1 MALRL
6 SEEFEALLARADA
19 DLRPAAEAMGLAALG
34 HLERLRPRLA
44 DDGEAGSPV
53 LEALDLEREG
63 APDPLSLVACIAAHR
78 SYAAGRGRPDAV
90 SVGGLAIARL
100 LVWAERAALL
110 GEPPRLVW
118 IGPPARAPDRG
129 EGQAALTATCRL
141 TVDGVPTKAA
151 AVAVV
156 ERQAA

>member
-6 SEEFEALLARADA
+6 SDEFEALLARAEPE
-19 DLRPAAEAMGLAALG
+19 LRPAAEAMGLAALG

-90 SVGGLAIARL
+90 SAGGLAIARL

-110 GEPPRLVW
+110 GAPPRVVW
-118 IGPPARAPDRG
+118 IGPPARAPERAA
-129 EGQAALTATCRL
+129 GQASITATCRL
-141 TVDGVPTKAA
+141 AVDGATAKAA
-151 AVAVV
+151 AMAVV
-156 ERQAA
+156 ERPAG